1 MLSHVRSL
9 PPRRL
14 IPPLLLLVIASLL
27 LGLYNFG
34 SNSWLQGI
42 KYHDIIQFDQRPAP
56 DSFVPRATM
65 PAKAKGSAPLQGLDT
80 EALRRNFPKLKE
92 ATKRH
97 SGPHKARLDQMMIS
111 YLPFISTSAWM
122 LHSPN
127 GKKFTVSEVQA
138 VSNSTIQPGFQV
150 PNIAHFVM
158 PFGET
163 NLQFHQMVSLLSC
176 LHIMKPHRL
185 LLWYAPGK
193 LPSGHWWD
201 RVRKNLTESEWEEK
215 IIFVQRPIPT
225 SVYSV
230 PVHGK
235 EHQSDVMRLE
245 AVLVFGG
252 LYMDIDVLVLKPLE
266 PLRKFVCTIGRE
278 VPYGLCN
285 GVFLSAPS
293 GTFLAMWHTAYQ
305 VFNDEAWGEHSVKLP
320 HSMQAAFP
328 DLCHVEEESMDRPNW
343 TPKERTWIY
352 NIGQQSRWDWRTKNY
367 VMHLWFRLYNKQH
380 SMDSIRTLD
389 SMYGEMCRRILY
401 GSG

>member
-1 MLSHVRSL
+1 
-9 PPRRL
+9 
-14 IPPLLLLVIASLL
+14 
-27 LGLYNFG
+27 
-34 SNSWLQGI
+34 
-42 KYHDIIQFDQRPAP
+42 
-56 DSFVPRATM
+56 
-65 PAKAKGSAPLQGLDT
+65 
-80 EALRRNFPKLKE
+80 
-92 ATKRH
+92 
-97 SGPHKARLDQMMIS
+97 
-111 YLPFISTSAWM
+111 
-122 LHSPN
+122 
-127 GKKFTVSEVQA
+127 
-138 VSNSTIQPGFQV
+138 FQV

-163 NLQFHQMVSLLSC
+163 NLQFHHMVSLLSC

-201 RVRKNLTESEWEEK
+201 RVRKNLTESEWEER

-225 SVYSV
+225 SVYTV

-343 TPKERTWIY
+343 TPEERTWIY

-380 SMDSIRTLD
+380 SMDSIRTLN

-401 GSG
+401 GSGQP